1 MHKLFP
7 EAIPADD
14 PTGSKSWDYDWFVN
28 NTGSKWPPEVI
39 ICEHDDA
46 TYLSYDTARA
56 PNNLTL
62 MRLHELTGWTIVNEY
77 EEPGEGFE

>member
-56 PNNLTL
+56 WSQEGADTPRVKN
-62 MRLHELTGWTIVNEY
+62 VVP
-77 EEPGEGFE
+77 EPAAFAAR